1 MTGAPDCPAALEFLH
16 SFFVCWLLLSSW
28 HSNCLDTGN
37 VNVMKGKYI
46 AAASAAVAGLAV
58 YYFFGRKKAKP
69 VTAPQK
75 ENERHHLTNA
85 FAKAKQVAVGR

>member
-1 MTGAPDCPAALEFLH
+1 
-16 SFFVCWLLLSSW
+16 
-28 HSNCLDTGN
+28 
-37 VNVMKGKYI
+37 MKGKYI

-58 YYFFGRKKAKP
+58 YYFFGWKKNKP
-69 VTAPQK
+69 ETAPQK